1 MLFDAFPVYWNLEC
15 CNMQS
20 WRRVTC
26 RQGSTKR
33 VASIASICEA
43 REHGNARAV
52 PSHSI
57 IFPSTLALYATLLSC
72 ITFWMIVHYVKSV
85 TSRIFAMNETTD
97 PRPDNESKP
106 LLFGQVKF
114 HIFTTDDLVE
124 DTANNVWHFTFHHGI
139 SAEDMKL
146 SRVLTEQ
153 GAEEVSRCSTDQ
165 KARTLDGVTHIIS
178 TTSDFPDYEKAK
190 NAMIPVAKPE
200 WVTACVTKGRLA
212 NPRQYSPDPRLFFSG
227 VVVCCAD
234 LPDGDKDAIIGGVLA
249 MGGLFTSSV
258 SRLVT
263 HIVALT
269 LEADKCQIAASRRLT
284 CKIVL
289 PHW

>member
-1 MLFDAFPVYWNLEC
+1 M
-15 CNMQS
+15 
-20 WRRVTC
+20 
-26 RQGSTKR
+26 
-33 VASIASICEA
+33 
-43 REHGNARAV
+43 
-52 PSHSI
+52 I
-57 IFPSTLALYATLLSC
+57 ID
-72 ITFWMIVHYVKSV
+72 YVKSV
-85 TSRIFAMNETTD
+85 TSRLFAMNDSND
-97 PRPDNESKP
+97 PRPNNESKT
-106 LLFGQVKF
+106 LLFGQVRF
-114 HIFTTDDLVE
+114 HIFTTEDLGDDNANKAWHFASHYGSLADDL
-124 DTANNVWHFTFHHGI
+124 
-139 SAEDMKL
+139 KL
-146 SRVLTEQ
+146 SRVLIGE
-153 GAEEVSRCSTDQ
+153 GAEEVSRCSTDD
-165 KARTLDGVTHIIS
+165 KAKTLDGVTHIIS

-269 LEADKCQIAASRRLT
+269 LEADKCRMAASRRLT